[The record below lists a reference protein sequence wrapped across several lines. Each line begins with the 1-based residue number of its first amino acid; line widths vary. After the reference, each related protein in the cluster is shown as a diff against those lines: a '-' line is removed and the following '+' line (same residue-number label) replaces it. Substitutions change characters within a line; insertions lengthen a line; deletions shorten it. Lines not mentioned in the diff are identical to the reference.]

1 MPVNWAVSGRLD
13 GATTGGGGRSAA
25 VRLAQI
31 VGSETGDLQ
40 IDHGADVLEPGDQ
53 LGIAGCGEV
62 GFDLAEVRG
71 RSEEAA

>member
-1 MPVNWAVSGRLD
+1 
-13 GATTGGGGRSAA
+13 

-31 VGSETGDLQ
+31 VGRETGDLE

-53 LGIAGCGEV
+53 LGVAGSGEV
-62 GFDLAEVRG
+62 GLDLAEVRG